1 MRRLKASP
9 AHLLQIMTK
18 SEHRQREM
26 FHPLNHSCYL
36 TSDRPLSDRANCH
49 RGKFSVSTG
58 KKDGNSLHTVYLV
71 RLNRIV
77 GKMNRSLLGQKKSQW
92 RKRKP
97 FHLWARRDAVCV
109 LCVCVSLLRQ
119 GKINGA

>member
-1 MRRLKASP
+1 MRRLKASL

-26 FHPLNHSCYL
+26 FHSLNHSCYL
-36 TSDRPLSDRANCH
+36 TSDHPLSDRANSH
-49 RGKFSVSTG
+49 RGKLSVSTG

-77 GKMNRSLLGQKKSQW
+77 GKMNRSLLGQTKSQW
-92 RKRKP
+92 EA
-97 FHLWARRDAVCV
+97 FS
-109 LCVCVSLLRQ
+109 SLV
-119 GKINGA
+119 